1 MEDELKV
8 RQLSPGGRREKEGE
22 EKLYLSLAPLEAVF
36 NSSVSPGTAGEQL
49 M

>member
-8 RQLSPGGRREKEGE
+8 RQLSPGGGREKEGE
-22 EKLYLSLAPLEAVF
+22 ERLYLSLAPVEAVF
-36 NSSVSPGTAGEQL
+36 NSNVSTGTAGEQL